1 MTTIPAWV
9 IEGILGLIALLLAI
23 VGFFVSLG
31 IKRLLD
37 GQDTMSESHG
47 EMKTQLTRTCGNVEA
62 SNERIEAQQKACDE
76 RAHHNEE
83 EHMRVWDVIEKI
95 RR

>member
-62 SNERIEAQQKACDE
+62 SNERLEAQQRSCDE
-76 RAHHNEE
+76 RHHNNVE
-83 EHMRVWDVIEKI
+83 EHEKVWTVIEKM
-95 RR
+95 RH